1 MMLSPESVAKRL
13 PMIREAAEA
22 AGRQGIP
29 AEVSVRLTA
38 NELTPELAAEYSAV
52 GVTELVVSW
61 NTGDV
66 AEISGGLTTFAA
78 EHGLKR

>member
-1 MMLSPESVAKRL
+1 M
-13 PMIREAAEA
+13 
-22 AGRQGIP
+22 
-29 AEVSVRLTA
+29 RLTA

-66 AEISGGLTTFAA
+66 AEISDGLATFSA
-78 EHGLKR
+78 EHGVAPSGDR